1 MNILVVNWR
10 GIRSPQAGGA
20 EVHVHEIFRRL
31 AAWGHSVTL
40 LCSRPPGFSAE
51 ETVDGIRTL
60 RYGNWMNFNM
70 AAAVYYLRH
79 LRREPFD
86 VIVDDINKI
95 PFYTPL
101 YARHPVLVLV
111 PHLFG
116 TTVFA
121 EAAFPLAA
129 YVYLWE
135 RAVPLVYR
143 RTPAVAISEST
154 KHDLVKRGLD
164 PGHINVVY
172 CGVDRAVYRPP
183 HDGERLPVFAYVGRL
198 KRYKSLDVLLAAAAL
213 LRPSHPGVRVVIAGA
228 GDDLSRLRRRARS
241 LGVEDMVS
249 FPGFV
254 PPEQKVALMQ
264 TAMAL
269 VVPSPKE
276 GWGLT
281 AMEAHACGTPVL
293 ASKSPGLVESV
304 RHDVSGL
311 HVPYGDARALAA
323 AMARLIDE
331 PALASRLSQGALEWS
346 ARFDWDATAQE
357 MLQQLERAAGG
368 SQ

>member
-10 GIRSPQAGGA
+10 GIRNPQAGGA

-31 AAWGHSVTL
+31 ACRGHSVTL

-60 RYGNWMNFNM
+60 RTGNWMNFNV
-70 AAAVYYLRH
+70 AAAIYYLRC

-95 PFYTPL
+95 PFYMPL
-101 YARHPVLVLV
+101 YARHPVVVLV

-154 KHDLVKRGLD
+154 KHDLVTRGLD
-164 PGHINVVY
+164 PGRISVVY
-172 CGVDRAVYRPP
+172 CGVDRAVYKPRRE
-183 HDGERLPVFAYVGRL
+183 GERRPVFVYVGRL
-198 KRYKSLDVLLAAAAL
+198 KRYKNLDVLLAAAAL
-213 LRPSHPGVRVVIAGA
+213 LRPAYPQVRVVIAGA
-228 GDDLSRLRRRARS
+228 GNDLSRLRKKAHK
-241 LGVEDMVS
+241 LGLDRVVS
-249 FPGFV
+249 FSGFV
-254 PPEQKVALMQ
+254 PLEEKVALMQ
-264 TAMAL
+264 AAMAL

-304 RHDVSGL
+304 RHDVSGF
-311 HVPYGDARALAA
+311 HVPHGDARALAG
-323 AMARLIDE
+323 AMARLIDD
-331 PALASRLSQGALEWS
+331 PALVNRLSQGAMEWS
-346 ARFDWDATAQE
+346 ARFDWDTAAE
-357 MLQQLERAAGG
+357 AMLQELQRAAGG
-368 SQ
+368 